1 MATMGNA
8 GQGIVKGL
16 FPDFLGSS
24 ESNPLAPFGLRHS
37 NSVYDQPEIKGR
49 GYMGVI
55 PTSVGEPMT
64 ELSSSFEM
72 DGQTIQHPLVVPT
85 LTPQEIE
92 LLRMGGQ
99 PTPEIYQK
107 AQQFALGRIQQGLS
121 PFATPQDLQM
131 PVSETS
137 PTFTDPFANTIGS
150 SIR

>member
-37 NSVYDQPEIKGR
+37 NSLFDQPEIKGR
-49 GYMGVI
+49 GYMGVM

-64 ELSSSFEM
+64 ELSSSFELN
-72 DGQTIQHPLVVPT
+72 GQTIQHPLVVPT
-85 LTPQEIE
+85 LSAQEIK
-92 LLRMGGQ
+92 LLRMGGR

-107 AQQFALGRIQQGLS
+107 AQQFALRRIQQGLS
-121 PFATPQDLQM
+121 PFATPQDLRM
-131 PVSETS
+131 PVPATS
-137 PTFTDPFANTIGS
+137 PKYSDPFGNTIGS

>member
-24 ESNPLAPFGLRHS
+24 ESNPLAPFGLRYS
-37 NSVYDQPEIKGR
+37 ESVFDQPQIKGR
-49 GYMGVI
+49 GYMGAI
-55 PTSVGEPMT
+55 PTSEGMPMT

-72 DGQTIQHPLVVPT
+72 NGQTIQHPLIVPT
-85 LTPQEIE
+85 LLPQEIE
-92 LLRMGGQ
+92 LLRMGGE

-121 PFATPQDLQM
+121 PFATPQDLRM
-131 PVSETS
+131 PVPETP
-137 PTFTDPFANTIGS
+137 PTYSDPFGNTIGS

>member
-8 GQGIVKGL
+8 GQGIVQGM

-37 NSVYDQPEIKGR
+37 NSVYEPPEIKGR
-49 GYMGVI
+49 GYMGAI
-55 PTSVGEPMT
+55 PTSVGKLMT
-64 ELSSSFEM
+64 ELSSSFEL

-85 LTPQEIE
+85 LSPQEIE
-92 LLRMGGQ
+92 LLRMGGE
-99 PTPEIYQK
+99 PTPEIYNK

-121 PFATPQDLQM
+121 PFATPQDLRM
-131 PVSETS
+131 PVPEAS
-137 PTFTDPFANTIGS
+137 PTYSDPFANTIGS

>member
-8 GQGIVKGL
+8 GQGILKGL

-24 ESNPLAPFGLRHS
+24 DGNPLAPFGLRYS
-37 NSVYDQPEIKGR
+37 ESIADNPQIKGR

-55 PTSVGEPMT
+55 PTSEGQPMT

-72 DGQTIQHPLVVPT
+72 NGQIIEHPLVVPT
-85 LTPQEIE
+85 LSAQEIE
-92 LLRMGGQ
+92 LLRMGGE

-121 PFATPQDLQM
+121 PFATPQDLRM
-131 PVSETS
+131 PVPETT
-137 PTFTDPFANTIGS
+137 PAYTDPFGNTIGS

>member
-49 GYMGVI
+49 GYMGVM

-64 ELSSSFEM
+64 ELSSSFEIN
-72 DGQTIQHPLVVPT
+72 GQTIQHPLVVPT
-85 LTPQEIE
+85 LSAQELE
-92 LLRMGGQ
+92 LLRMGGK

-121 PFATPQDLQM
+121 PFATPQDLRM
-131 PVSETS
+131 PIPEAS
-137 PTFTDPFANTIGS
+137 PTYSDPFGNTIGS

>member
-24 ESNPLAPFGLRHS
+24 DMNSLAPFGLRYS
-37 NSVYDQPEIKGR
+37 ESLFDQPQIKGR
-49 GYMGVI
+49 GYMGAI
-55 PTSVGEPMT
+55 PTSEGMPMT

-72 DGQTIQHPLVVPT
+72 NGQTIQHPLIVPT
-85 LTPQEIE
+85 LSAQEIE
-92 LLRMGGQ
+92 LLRMGGE

-121 PFATPQDLQM
+121 PFATPQDLRM
-131 PVSETS
+131 PVPETP
-137 PTFTDPFANTIGS
+137 PTYSDPFANTIGS

>member
-37 NSVYDQPEIKGR
+37 NSVYDQPEIKSR

-55 PTSVGEPMT
+55 PTSLGEPMT

-85 LTPQEIE
+85 LSAQEIE

-131 PVSETS
+131 PVPETP
-137 PTFTDPFANTIGS
+137 PTYSDPFGNTIGS

>member
-137 PTFTDPFANTIGS
+137 PTFTDPFGNTIGS

>member
-1 MATMGNA
+1 MATTGNA
-8 GQGIVKGL
+8 AQGIVKGL

-24 ESNPLAPFGLRHS
+24 ESSPLAPFGLRHS

-72 DGQTIQHPLVVPT
+72 NGQTIEHPLVVPT
-85 LTPQEIE
+85 LSAEEIE
-92 LLRMGGQ
+92 LLGMGGK

-121 PFATPQDLQM
+121 PFATPQDLRM
-131 PVSETS
+131 PVPETS
-137 PTFTDPFANTIGS
+137 PTYSDPFGNTIGS

>member
-16 FPDFLGSS
+16 FPDFLSSS

-37 NSVYDQPEIKGR
+37 NSVYEAPEIKGR

-64 ELSSSFEM
+64 ELSSSFEL

-85 LTPQEIE
+85 LSPQEIE

-131 PVSETS
+131 PVPQAS
-137 PTFTDPFANTIGS
+137 PTYSDPFANTIGS

>member
-37 NSVYDQPEIKGR
+37 NSLFDQPEIKGR
-49 GYMGVI
+49 GYMGVM

-64 ELSSSFEM
+64 ELSSSFELN
-72 DGQTIQHPLVVPT
+72 GQTIQHPLVVPT
-85 LTPQEIE
+85 LSAQEIK
-92 LLRMGGQ
+92 LLRMGGR

-107 AQQFALGRIQQGLS
+107 AQQFALRRIQQGLS
-121 PFATPQDLQM
+121 PFATPQDLRM
-131 PVSETS
+131 PVPQAS
-137 PTFTDPFANTIGS
+137 PKYSDPFGNTIGS